1 MNDVVQELVD
11 LFGPTLIAATVGSRT
26 RNLEDLTDDQIAK
39 AEVLKQLW
47 EHLVELNDGSTQTAS
62 MYLIGSPHN
71 LDGQT
76 FITAIR
82 EGVPIKRI
90 LGAAE
95 YTCNDGW
102 Q

>member
-1 MNDVVQELVD
+1 MNDVVQEMVD
-11 LFGPTLIAATVGSRT
+11 LLGPTLVSATVGSRT

-47 EHLVELNDGSTQTAS
+47 EYLVELNDGSKQTAS

-71 LDGQT
+71 LDGKT

-82 EGVPIKRI
+82 EGVATEQI
-90 LGAAE
+90 LGSAE